1 MFHFYILWKC
11 KKSINFLRISGNI
24 EMEHWREMSY
34 NFTFDQATKDK
45 VLHYF
50 RKKSQTQL
58 FDEVLNTRLY
68 KFAILSKI
76 YWNRISFSIRIPT

>member
-1 MFHFYILWKC
+1 
-11 KKSINFLRISGNI
+11 
-24 EMEHWREMSY
+24 MEHWREMSY
-34 NFTFDQATKDK
+34 NFTFDQVTKDK

-50 RKKSQTQL
+50 RKKSQTQI

-76 YWNRISFSIRIPT
+76 Y

>member
-1 MFHFYILWKC
+1 
-11 KKSINFLRISGNI
+11 
-24 EMEHWREMSY
+24 MEHWREMSY
-34 NFTFDQATKDK
+34 NFTFDQATNDK

-76 YWNRISFSIRIPT
+76 Y